1 LQSWDEGGSFRE
13 ALLSDPIVAGRISE
27 TELDSLFDH
36 REQLKQIDPIFARL
50 GLDQRIH
57 AEGIA

>member
-1 LQSWDEGGSFRE
+1 
-13 ALLSDPIVAGRISE
+13 LLNDPIVAERISE